1 MDESASKD
9 IQNLFRLKKEN
20 EAIQNRIIRDIR
32 KLFEH
37 EKNLLQNS
45 KAVNFWSNIYMK
57 YESKG
62 DRSKTISVVEY
73 LNKTRPYLKDIISK
87 LKKTGT

>member
-1 MDESASKD
+1 M
-9 IQNLFRLKKEN
+9 Q
-20 EAIQNRIIRDIR
+20 
-32 KLFEH
+32 
-37 EKNLLQNS
+37 
-45 KAVNFWSNIYMK
+45 

-62 DRSKTISVVEY
+62 DRSKTIVVEY

>member
-1 MDESASKD
+1 
-9 IQNLFRLKKEN
+9 
-20 EAIQNRIIRDIR
+20 
-32 KLFEH
+32 
-37 EKNLLQNS
+37 
-45 KAVNFWSNIYMK
+45 MK

-73 LNKTRPYLKDIISK
+73 LNKTRPYLKDIIRK